1 MPTTL
6 VATAGR
12 KTRLTD
18 DLIRSVCASI
28 ERGNYADTALR
39 AHGIPR
45 STFYAWLQRGRKG
58 DEPYRTLV
66 DAIEVAG
73 AKAEMTLL
81 ATVAAGDP
89 LANGERNTATH
100 ARWILE
106 RTRHRNFGKDQ
117 AAMEV
122 AAEISGFLDV
132 LERTISEDDYI
143 RFLVAWQDETVRGQ
157 PKPLSLPKG
166 AS

>member
-1 MPTTL
+1 MTTTL

-12 KTRLTD
+12 KTKLTD
-18 DLIRSVCASI
+18 ALIKSVCDCI
-28 ERGNYADTALR
+28 EQGNYADTALR

-45 STFYAWLQRGRKG
+45 STFYAWLQRGRAG

-73 AKAEMTLL
+73 AKAETKLL

-89 LANGERNTATH
+89 LANGERNTATQ

-106 RTRHRNFGKDQ
+106 RTRHRSFGKEHQTDI
-117 AAMEV
+117 AT
-122 AAEISGFLDV
+122 EISGFLDV

-143 RFLVAWQDETVRGQ
+143 RFLVAWQDETAGRQ
-157 PKPLSLPKG
+157 PKPLSLPEG